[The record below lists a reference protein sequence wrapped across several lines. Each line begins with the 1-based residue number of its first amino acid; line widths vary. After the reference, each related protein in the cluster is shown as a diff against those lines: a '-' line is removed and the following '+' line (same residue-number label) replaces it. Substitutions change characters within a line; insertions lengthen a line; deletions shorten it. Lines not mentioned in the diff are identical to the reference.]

1 MAILDLVCTEANV
14 ERDGIAIFV
23 NVRVPVFPELLAEMV
38 RNKIYIPLMLFIQI
52 WPFQD
57 FVIYVNWFL
66 AAATLHFLGNSSMSL
81 RYDQS
86 VTTEADDLIF
96 RFRTAEQHGLL
107 MSSRHDR
114 SGDRLE
120 VTLDAARIKIHIHVI
135 KELKY
140 LDSLYRLCNFPY
152 VWMTI
157 VLQ

>member
-1 MAILDLVCTEANV
+1 
-14 ERDGIAIFV
+14 
-23 NVRVPVFPELLAEMV
+23 
-38 RNKIYIPLMLFIQI
+38 
-52 WPFQD
+52 
-57 FVIYVNWFL
+57 
-66 AAATLHFLGNSSMSL
+66 MSL

-140 LDSLYRLCNFPY
+140 LDSLHMLWNFPY
-152 VWMTI
+152 LGMI
-157 VLQ
+157 ILIE

>member
-1 MAILDLVCTEANV
+1 
-14 ERDGIAIFV
+14 
-23 NVRVPVFPELLAEMV
+23 
-38 RNKIYIPLMLFIQI
+38 
-52 WPFQD
+52 
-57 FVIYVNWFL
+57 
-66 AAATLHFLGNSSMSL
+66 MSL

-135 KELKY
+135 IVH
-140 LDSLYRLCNFPY
+140 LCLHLGPVKMMF
-152 VWMTI
+152 V
-157 VLQ
+157 